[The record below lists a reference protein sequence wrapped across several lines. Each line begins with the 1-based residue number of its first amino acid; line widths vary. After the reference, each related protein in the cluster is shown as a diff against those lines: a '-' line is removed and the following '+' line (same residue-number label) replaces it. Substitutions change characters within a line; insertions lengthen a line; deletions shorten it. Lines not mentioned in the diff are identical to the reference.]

1 MPPSKD
7 PPASI
12 VWAALRADVPDD
24 AGREPP
30 EFEDFEVG
38 FEVVVAE
45 DPALVEELFASALW
59 LNRM

>member
-1 MPPSKD
+1 M
-7 PPASI
+7 
-12 VWAALRADVPDD
+12 PDD